1 MVREGFPKEVTPE
14 LQADGYVGHIEV
26 KPNKKGRGIPGRG
39 CPVGRP
45 EAGLDRVPQSNQK

>member
-1 MVREGFPKEVTPE
+1 MEGFPKELKPE